1 MLCAVEASTEVA
13 PVPDLLGNEGRAQ
26 LLAARI
32 LELQRE
38 RFQLEA
44 TQVVNDHLPG
54 DLVPGLSPLVTYG
67 EHSRKLRAAEQRL
80 LDASPELYDGL
91 VKLATRGS
99 E

>member
-1 MLCAVEASTEVA
+1 VEASTEVA

-44 TQVVNDHLPG
+44 TRVVNEHEVG
-54 DLVPGLSPLVTYG
+54 DPVPGLSPPVTYG
-67 EHSRKLRAAEQRL
+67 AHSQKLRAGEQRL
-80 LDASPELYDGL
+80 LDASPELYDSV
-91 VKLATRGS
+91 VKLATRRS